1 MTDFY
6 TIRINFKGGIVSP
19 AELTTIL
26 EAARQCQVHKI
37 RFGLRQQM
45 IFNLPRNFGKAFAL
59 KAKDLGFEFQSDV
72 NSHPNIVSSYVA
84 EEVFQKGN
92 WLSEGIYKD
101 ILDGFDYDLQIKI
114 NISDAQQSFSP
125 LFSGHL
131 NYITSPTPN
140 YWFLYIRVPKTNKVY
155 LYPKLI
161 FSTDIPLV
169 SAQLEKK
176 ILAHE
181 GETNINVTSLF
192 TSIDVKRTIT
202 AETPFEP
209 PAFSLPYYEGFN
221 RYGHKTWLGIY
232 RRHEFFSIDFLQDIC
247 QLCQKTK
254 IGEICLT
261 PWKSIIIKGIEESFR
276 EEWSNLLFKYSI
288 NVRHAANE
296 LNWQVEDDSEDAL
309 ALKLSLV
316 KSFDE
321 FDLRTFGICFGI
333 KTRPKTEVYA
343 SIMVRRRRFKL
354 LGFIPFNYVYDISYT
369 EDFNPNGRTKK
380 YFYVGASRLILAEQL
395 RRCVLQYNKLKA
407 ANLIEAAGMK
417 DDYQEGEDEEPVLAK
432 RSVYQCR
439 QCLTVYDSE
448 YGDPTQD
455 IAPYTLFEDLP
466 PTYTC
471 PTCEAVKEEFEQV

>member
-6 TIRINFKGGIVSP
+6 TVRINFKGGVISP
-19 AELTTIL
+19 AELKNIL
-26 EAARQCQVHKI
+26 ETARECQVHKV

-45 IFNLPRNFGKAFAL
+45 IFNLPRNFGKTFAL
-59 KAKDLGFEFQSDV
+59 KAQELNFEFQTDTNV
-72 NSHPNIVSSYVA
+72 YPNIVSSYVA
-84 EEVFQKGN
+84 EEVFQNGN

-101 ILDGFDYDLQIKI
+101 IFDGFDYDPQIKI

-131 NYITSPTPN
+131 NFVTSPTPN
-140 YWFLYIRVPKTNKVY
+140 YWYLYIRVPKTNKVY

-161 FSTDIPLV
+161 FSTDIPVL
-169 SAQLEKK
+169 SLKLEAK

-181 GETNINVTSLF
+181 GQSIINVTTLF
-192 TSIDVKRTIT
+192 TSIDAKRSIV

-209 PAFSLPYYEGFN
+209 PAFSLPYYEGLN
-221 RYGHKTWLGIY
+221 RYGNKTWLGIY
-232 RRHEFFSIDFLQDIC
+232 RRNELFSVDFLLDIC
-247 QLCQKTK
+247 ALCQQTK
-254 IGEICLT
+254 IGEICVT
-261 PWKSIIIKGIEESFR
+261 PWKSIIIKGIEEESR
-276 EEWSNLLFKYSI
+276 ELWSNLLFKYSI

-296 LNWQVEDDSEDAL
+296 LNWQVEDDSEAAL

-321 FDLRTFGICFGI
+321 YDLRTFGICFGI

-354 LGFIPFNYVYDISYT
+354 LGFIPFNFVYDISYT

-417 DDYQEGEDEEPVLAK
+417 DDHIEEGEDVVLSPK
-432 RSVYQCR
+432 ETYQCSH
-439 QCLTVYDSE
+439 CLTVYDADF
-448 YGDPTQD
+448 GDPARGFAAGTSFD
-455 IAPYTLFEDLP
+455 DLP
-466 PTYTC
+466 DTYTC
-471 PTCEAVKEEFEQV
+471 PTCDAPKKDFVRV